1 MSYKK
6 NASANRD
13 ALFGGASGGKGP
25 APKSRSSKPATSQT
39 APRTVAA
46 TKPAVPASHG
56 YQARTKSAKPRISD
70 ELKAAK
76 MKEAE
81 DYKVK
86 ASKAMERGFF
96 SSPDPVAAS
105 TFYKRAA
112 DCYQLAQEP
121 RLERLFRVQ
130 SGECNMTVQAWASA
144 AGDFTRAAELLLE
157 SEEDMDVGQLRRDAS
172 NLYKKASEAWTQ
184 MGEKAKAAESQIK
197 AALAIIG
204 TTSMTGDTSV
214 MISKDALT
222 ALEEAVEAFVPDL
235 FNPYAR
241 YRQTGRSAFIAENE
255 TVESASPQSIQLA
268 ESHIVTRS
276 YSHEPLQQVVH
287 MLVQQGEYPSAL
299 YAAGASSTLLERD
312 GVSTLSLG
320 RAYCTETILMLA
332 QGDPVGAEERFLN
345 RHCQNTP
352 YLTSREC
359 QLSEELFRAIKVRDP
374 DALEEARDP
383 SGSNRAALANL
394 HESLRTLV
402 TELRL
407 SGVARKKLP
416 GDDITPKKKTSKS
429 SSSSA
434 KKEKEKKINPDV
446 VKAPEA
452 SLNDLLKQKTGY
464 ENEVD
469 EEAVLNPDNLQDE
482 LDALNFDD
490 DDASLEDDDIDLR

>member
-6 NASANRD
+6 NANANRD
-13 ALFGGASGGKGP
+13 ALFGGAASKGP
-25 APKSRSSKPATSQT
+25 PPKSRS
-39 APRTVAA
+39 
-46 TKPAVPASHG
+46 TKPAATQSTAAPTVATASTASRG
-56 YQARTKSAKPRISD
+56 YQARGATAKPRIS
-70 ELKAAK
+70 EEVKAAK

-81 DYKVK
+81 DYKKK

-96 SSPDPVAAS
+96 TSPDPVAAS

-112 DCYQLAQEP
+112 DCYQVAQEP

-144 AGDFTRAAELLLE
+144 ASDFTRAAELLLE
-157 SEEDMDVGQLRRDAS
+157 SDEDMDVEQLRRDAS
-172 NLYKKASEAWTQ
+172 DMYKKAAEAWTQ
-184 MGEKAKAAESQIK
+184 MGETAKAAETQIK
-197 AALAIIG
+197 AAFSIVG
-204 TTSMTGDTSV
+204 NTSMNGDTSV
-214 MISKDALT
+214 VISKDALT

-241 YRQTGRSAFIAENE
+241 YRQTGRSAFITDDE
-255 TVESASPQSIQLA
+255 TVETSSPQSIQLA
-268 ESHIVTRS
+268 ESHIATRS

-287 MLVQQGEYPSAL
+287 ILVQQGEYPSAL
-299 YAAGASSTLLERD
+299 YAAGAASTLLERD

-345 RHCQNTP
+345 RHCQSTP
-352 YLTSREC
+352 YLSSREC
-359 QLSEELFRAIKVRDP
+359 KLSEELFRAIKIRDG

-383 SGSNRAALANL
+383 AGSNRAALANL

-416 GDDITPKKKTSKS
+416 GDEVPSKKKPPK

-434 KKEKEKKINPDV
+434 KKEKTTKSEAL
-446 VKAPEA
+446 KAPET

-464 ENEVD
+464 ENDVNEG
-469 EEAVLNPDNLQDE
+469 AVESVDNLQDE

-490 DDASLEDDDIDLR
+490 DEASLEDDDIDLR

>member
-6 NASANRD
+6 NASATRD
-13 ALFGGASGGKGP
+13 ALFGSASGSKGP
-25 APKSRSSKPATSQT
+25 APKTSSSKSTVSQSAGST
-39 APRTVAA
+39 C
-46 TKPAVPASHG
+46 KPAAAKAAVPVSRG
-56 YQARTKSAKPRISD
+56 YQARTKFAKPRIS
-70 ELKAAK
+70 EEVKASK

-81 DYKVK
+81 EYKVK
-86 ASKAMERGFF
+86 AGKAMERGFF

-157 SEEDMDVGQLRRDAS
+157 SEEVTDVEQLRRDAS
-172 NLYKKASEAWTQ
+172 SLYKKASEAWIQ
-184 MGEKAKAAESQIK
+184 MGEKAKAAEVQIK
-197 AALAIIG
+197 AALAVTG
-204 TTSMTGDTSV
+204 SSSMTVEAPV
-214 MISKDALT
+214 MISKEALT
-222 ALEEAVEAFVPDL
+222 AIEEAVEAFVPDL

-255 TVESASPQSIQLA
+255 TVETASPQSIQLA

-276 YSHEPLQQVVH
+276 YSHEPLQQVVY

-352 YLTSREC
+352 YLSSREAK
-359 QLSEELFRAIKVRDP
+359 LSEDLFRAIKMRDP
-374 DALEEARDP
+374 DALEEARGP

-407 SGVARKKLP
+407 SGVARKKLLND
-416 GDDITPKKKTSKS
+416 GVGPKKKSSKS
-429 SSSSA
+429 STLA
-434 KKEKEKKINPDV
+434 KKETTPKPD
-446 VKAPEA
+446 APKTPET
-452 SLNDLLKQKTGY
+452 SLDDLLKQKTGY
-464 ENEVD
+464 EKDVVEG
-469 EEAVLNPDNLQDE
+469 EVLNTDNLQDE

-490 DDASLEDDDIDLR
+490 DEASLEDDDIDLR